1 MWSDKNLTIEQVQDE
16 LVVCESSVNP
26 LTEEYKITVPA
37 GARVIKGI
45 TEKQIIKNSASEIV
59 KVRVG
64 RFKKCSKF
72 YGDNY
77 YEDDDN

>member
-16 LVVCESSVNP
+16 LAVYESSVNP
-26 LTEEYKITVPA
+26 LTGEYKITVPA
-37 GARVIKGI
+37 WSRVTKGI
-45 TEKQIIKNSASEIV
+45 TKKQFIKNSASEIV

-72 YGDNY
+72 YDDNY